1 MKNILLT
8 LFIFIQINTFS
19 QEQEIV
25 KNDYLVFE
33 TGLIFNWTNSL
44 GVRTFF
50 EYQKETRKNWSFG
63 VSYEHSQ
70 TIGSPFSGFY
80 HGETNLSLLSLN
92 SYYRINL
99 IKDRLFWV
107 VGAGI
112 GAGHVHI
119 TDHENRRYNNGAQEH
134 LFGYTFNI
142 STNINVRIS
151 KRIYLQTSPL
161 LVLPPFNRVYY
172 SPNLSK
178 NGINYL
184 FAQTA
189 FPIGIKIKL

>member
-1 MKNILLT
+1 MKNILFAF
-8 LFIFIQINTFS
+8 FILLQFNAFS
-19 QEQEIV
+19 QEQETI

-80 HGETNLSLLSLN
+80 YGETNLSLLSLN

-112 GAGHVHI
+112 GAGHVNI
-119 TDHENRRYNNGAQEH
+119 NDFPVRDSYSTKKN

-142 STNINVRIS
+142 SANLNIRIG

-161 LVLPPFNRVYY
+161 LILAPINRVYY